1 MIGLMID
8 YVAGWVTTVARK
20 LEAIQFPRENPSGC
34 ELFRALTQSSAS
46 NRGLR

>member
-8 YVAGWVTTVARK
+8 SVAGSVTTVVRK

-34 ELFRALTQSSAS
+34 ELFRAVSLSSAS